1 MSDSICDFAI
11 KTTKVM
17 AAAEIDSLFST
28 PMPIFL
34 EIPSRI
40 QSIDQNELT
49 EIAHEMINVTEHFAA
64 V

>member
-1 MSDSICDFAI
+1 
-11 KTTKVM
+11 M
-17 AAAEIDSLFST
+17 AVAGIDSLFST

-40 QSIDQNELT
+40 QSTDQNDFT

>member
-1 MSDSICDFAI
+1 
-11 KTTKVM
+11 M

-40 QSIDQNELT
+40 QSTDQNHFT
-49 EIAHEMINVTEHFAA
+49 EIAHEMINFTEHFGA

>member
-1 MSDSICDFAI
+1 
-11 KTTKVM
+11 M

-40 QSIDQNELT
+40 QSTDQNHFTEL
-49 EIAHEMINVTEHFAA
+49 AHEMINFPEHFAA

>member
-1 MSDSICDFAI
+1 
-11 KTTKVM
+11 M

-34 EIPSRI
+34 EIPSRS
-40 QSIDQNELT
+40 QSTDQNDFT

>member
-1 MSDSICDFAI
+1 
-11 KTTKVM
+11 M